1 MKTNQPENNHPN
13 RKADNWT
20 RVLLLIYFL
29 VLVWV
34 ILLKLGVQFS
44 YMEKRIFNLVPFAN
58 GYYSKMETLL
68 NVLIFIPLGVYAG
81 LLFRKRGFGRQF
93 LFFFLVSLSLE
104 GLQFLFKI
112 GAFDITDLMT
122 NSLGGMIG
130 YLLFLGIQKLIQNP
144 FKTQKLINLLA
155 SLGTILIVTLLIL
168 LNLNMLPIRYQ

>member
-1 MKTNQPENNHPN
+1 MKTNQPKNNHPN
-13 RKADNWT
+13 QQADNWT
-20 RVLLLIYFL
+20 RVLLIIYFL

-81 LLFRKRGFGRQF
+81 LLFRKQSFGRQF
-93 LFFFLVSLSLE
+93 LFFFMVSLSLE

-122 NSLGGMIG
+122 NSFGGMIG

-144 FKTQKLINLLA
+144 HKTQKLINLLA

>member
-13 RKADNWT
+13 QQADNWT

-81 LLFRKRGFGRQF
+81 LLFRKRSFGRQF
-93 LFFFLVSLSLE
+93 LFFFLISLSLE
-104 GLQFLFKI
+104 SLQFLFKI

-122 NSLGGMIG
+122 NSLGGVIG

-144 FKTQKLINLLA
+144 NKTQKLINLLA